1 MHDTMSTCI
10 VHNIE
15 RYITVVF

>member
-1 MHDTMSTCI
+1 MSTCI